1 MRVLIADDDAATRLV
16 LRKRLADWGYE
27 VVEAEDGRH
36 AWQIL
41 TGADP
46 PRLAVLDWMMPG
58 LDGVEVCR
66 RLNERPDGPF
76 VYTILLTARSER
88 QDLVTALNAGAHN
101 FQSKPIAVD
110 ELRSHLAVGQRLVER
125 LQRGLHF
132 RPSGVSSHLVDAIL
146 LSRLDDLVRD
156 GTRFGVIVLEL
167 DRLEWIQSAYGER
180 IADEVFHMVV
190 RALMREVSNPDV
202 VGRWGGKQIVAVVG
216 EPDARSLWQRADRYR
231 LVVERSGLGEGTE
244 VVRTTA
250 SIGATLA
257 RPQDSPQSLVS
268 RALSMLGKSKA
279 AGGGCVSMDWRQSR
293 EPAA

>member
-1 MRVLIADDDAATRLV
+1 M
-16 LRKRLADWGYE
+16 RKRLADWGYE